1 MSGRGHGAKLT
12 SSQVLTGLTGL
23 TVEAA
28 HRTELGHAGGV
39 GNAREGSKDRGSL
52 LLITTKS
59 VVVGNVWR
67 ALRRR

>member
-12 SSQVLTGLTGL
+12 SSQVLTGL